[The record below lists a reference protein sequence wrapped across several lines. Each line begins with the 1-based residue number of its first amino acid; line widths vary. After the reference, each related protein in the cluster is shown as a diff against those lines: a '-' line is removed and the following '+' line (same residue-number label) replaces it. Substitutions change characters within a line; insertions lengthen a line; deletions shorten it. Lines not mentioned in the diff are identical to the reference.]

1 MATLYPDGKGG
12 YTPINPAIAN
22 AKANALNN
30 SMGTGSLFNYSALN
44 QRSPYSVMRRSG
56 VAPSGFMGVNQR
68 PSSIASSGQPINYRN
83 MNQAENLFQGVPKQT
98 RTGAVDTPPNWRKN
112 LLNYIVSPKGQGMA
126 QGLLEASGYS
136 KTPVSFGQAMALG
149 MQRGNQAEATAAATQ
164 LAKDKFAYQ
173 KDRDI
178 VQDVF
183 TELGLDLEFKKLL
196 QPNLSN
202 FAKELRDVGI
212 DPESPKGRK
221 LLIDKI
227 TKAQTKIELS
237 SGEIDKE
244 KLKYS
249 LRKLNEEQKI
259 VNAGRELDG
268 RLQIMEGQLQNQEFE
283 TGFFEGYKLPFAQ
296 AMNALGLLDDAEVD
310 KIANL
315 EFFQAASSY
324 MIPRMRAIGS
334 GATSD
339 FEIKL
344 YTKAAPNIKNT
355 KEGNIFIVAGMRAIN
370 KFNDHKFKEM
380 EKWVFENDSIKGF
393 DDYYNKE
400 FGGNIFKSASTDEE
414 FNMMVADGKLKVGDL
429 FLNKKNNKFVV
440 ITEEMLK

>member
-1 MATLYPDGKGG
+1 
-12 YTPINPAIAN
+12 
-22 AKANALNN
+22 
-30 SMGTGSLFNYSALN
+30 
-44 QRSPYSVMRRSG
+44 
-56 VAPSGFMGVNQR
+56 
-68 PSSIASSGQPINYRN
+68 
-83 MNQAENLFQGVPKQT
+83 
-98 RTGAVDTPPNWRKN
+98 
-112 LLNYIVSPKGQGMA
+112 MA